1 MPRLGYF
8 QLAQSG
14 AKSILYIKPARRREG
29 EDMTSNDPHMQRNLA
44 RRHFLGL
51 ATAATARIALAAAA
65 MSSSSVAH
73 AQGNAWWKTGG
84 GHPGQGHG
92 QPGGQG
98 QSGGSPMCF
107 LRGTSITTPTG
118 EVFIEDL
125 QIGDRVA
132 TVGGNVRAVK
142 WIGRHSYKRS
152 GPSWND
158 SVVPIRIWRHAL
170 GPNTPR
176 QDLYLSPG
184 HALFIGGVLI
194 RVKDLVNG
202 TSIAPAPHR
211 ETIEYYQI
219 VLDSHDVI
227 LAEGVAAETF
237 LLTSNNLEGFANF
250 REFVRLYPGE
260 QHRPMEPYAPIVG
273 LASGREHL
281 KALLPRSVRRAF
293 KMREPVHAIYERI
306 AARAGQMAG

>member
-1 MPRLGYF
+1 
-8 QLAQSG
+8 
-14 AKSILYIKPARRREG
+14 
-29 EDMTSNDPHMQRNLA
+29 
-44 RRHFLGL
+44 
-51 ATAATARIALAAAA
+51 
-65 MSSSSVAH
+65 
-73 AQGNAWWKTGG
+73 
-84 GHPGQGHG
+84 
-92 QPGGQG
+92 
-98 QSGGSPMCF
+98 MCF

-125 QIGDRVA
+125 HIGDRVE

-142 WIGRHSYKRS
+142 WIGRQSYKRS
-152 GPSWND
+152 GLSWND

-170 GPNTPR
+170 GHNTPH

-227 LAEGVAAETF
+227 LAEGV
-237 LLTSNNLEGFANF
+237 
-250 REFVRLYPGE
+250 
-260 QHRPMEPYAPIVG
+260 
-273 LASGREHL
+273 
-281 KALLPRSVRRAF
+281 
-293 KMREPVHAIYERI
+293 
-306 AARAGQMAG
+306 

>member
-1 MPRLGYF
+1 M
-8 QLAQSG
+8 
-14 AKSILYIKPARRREG
+14 K
-29 EDMTSNDPHMQRNLA
+29 SNDPHIPRNLA

-51 ATAATARIALAAAA
+51 ATAATARIALVAAA
-65 MSSSSVAH
+65 MSSSSAAH
-73 AQGNAWWKTGG
+73 AKGNAWWKTGG
-84 GHPGQGHG
+84 DRPGQG
-92 QPGGQG
+92 QPGGNG
-98 QSGGSPMCF
+98 QSGGGAMCF

-118 EVFIEDL
+118 EAFIEDL

-132 TVGGNVRAVK
+132 TVGGDARAVK

-158 SVVPIRIWRHAL
+158 SVEPIRVRRHAL
-170 GPNTPR
+170 GQNTPYE
-176 QDLYLSPG
+176 DLYLSPG

-227 LAEGVAAETF
+227 FAQGVPAETF
-237 LLTSNNLEGFANF
+237 LLASNNIEGFANF
-250 REFVRLYPGE
+250 REFARLYPGD
-260 QHRPMEPYAPIVG
+260 QHRFMVPYAPIVG
-273 LASGREHL
+273 LDTGREHL
-281 KALLPRSVRRAF
+281 NALLPRSVRRAC
-293 KMREPVHAIYERI
+293 KMREPVQDMYDRI
-306 AARAGQMAG
+306 ANRAGQLAG